1 MATPWTAQFHIVNG
15 VAQEKS
21 SSIGVFKNSGPTKK
35 SFLYTI
41 ADAFNTKDPEPITG
55 EVVGN
60 IEVEFKRGGPSVTAA
75 LTSAINSTNNQL
87 VKMNAGKDRDETPRA
102 GISCAALTGSELYIA
117 QAGPSLAYIYSD
129 EKIRRVTPSSTK
141 GGVID
146 IDDAVGASG
155 NIHINLQRHEMQ
167 DGDIVL
173 LASPSLASLIS
184 NDELAI
190 ILTAEPDQAIQRV
203 FLVAKKVESF
213 SAVLLTLV

>member
-15 VAQEKS
+15 IAQEKS
-21 SSIGVFKNSGPTKK
+21 SSIGIFKNAGPAKR
-35 SFLYTI
+35 SFLYAI

-55 EVVGN
+55 EVIGS
-60 IEVEFKRGGPSVTAA
+60 IEGEFKRGGPSVTAA
-75 LTSAINSTNNQL
+75 LTSAINATNGQML
-87 VKMNAGKDRDETPRA
+87 KLSAGRDREEAPRV
-102 GISCAALTGSELYIA
+102 GITCAALTGSELYIA

-129 EKIRRVTPSSTK
+129 EKIRRVTPSATR

-146 IDDAVGASG
+146 IDDAMGASG
-155 NIHINLQRHEMQ
+155 NVHINLQRHEMQ

-173 LASPSLASLIS
+173 LTSPSLASLIS

-203 FLVAKKVESF
+203 FLVAKKEENF
-213 SAVLLTLV
+213 SAVLLTMV